1 MIINP
6 TMLINGSSKG
16 DNEDMFIDLSGYTP
30 IEGYSGSIFDK
41 ELLAV
46 TDYVV
51 HTDSSNIN
59 DDVANTYVSIYTEN
73 NYAGDNYSSHDI
85 CSIALCIVSTS
96 NNNGDRTDYYTPFV
110 RFKIPSTMKTYYEN
124 KYAGDHEKFN
134 ISGHGCCLFVKN

>member
-6 TMLINGSSKG
+6 TMLVSDSKG

-46 TDYVV
+46 TDYVI
-51 HTDSSNIN
+51 HTNSSNID
-59 DDVANTYVSIYTEN
+59 DDVANAYVSIYTEN
-73 NYAGDNYSSHDI
+73 NYAGDSYSNHDI
-85 CSIALCIVSTS
+85 CSIALCIVSSTS
-96 NNNGDRTDYYTPFV
+96 NNGDRIDYYTPSV

-124 KYAGDHEKFN
+124 RYAENNEEFSID
-134 ISGHGCCLFVKN
+134 GHGCHLFVKN